1 METVSEKSVSERT
14 ASEKLESEENAGGEN
29 REMKSPTGQLKSLEK
44 SLKSD
49 QKHAAGTAKK
59 PALRS
64 NLVPAL
70 GLLIAGAAGF
80 YFWSQAGK
88 VEETDDAF
96 ITGRVHQLSSR
107 VSGTVIS
114 VNVDDNDHVK
124 AGQLLV
130 KIDPADLQ
138 LAAAS
143 AKAAAAKASYQAAE
157 AASSIVANS
166 RSAAASDMDAASAIA
181 AARAQVD
188 RAKAA
193 LAETKLGVKLAAT
206 TIAQRQ
212 AELRMTQA
220 DYERYE
226 SLLVDRAVTRQ
237 SFDKARQ
244 DKEVAAANLQAAI
257 EQEKQSRVRV
267 EEATQAVADAQ
278 ANVVKARGA
287 AHTAAA
293 ADAQTEKS
301 KVTLSVE
308 EANAKQAEAE
318 YENAVKQLSYTNI
331 VAPVTGKVGHRTV
344 EVGNQVERGQ
354 ALMSVVSDDKWVVA
368 NFKETQLAR
377 MKPGQEVE
385 IKIDAFPGKKFS
397 GHVDSMS
404 PASGAQFALLPPDNA
419 TGNFT
424 KVVQRIQVKITFD
437 KESIKGY
444 EDLIAPGMSVIPAVK
459 VAE

>member
-1 METVSEKSVSERT
+1 METVSEKT
-14 ASEKLESEENAGGEN
+14 GSEKPELEENKEVQ
-29 REMKSPTGQLKSLEK
+29 SPTGQLKSLEK
-44 SLKSD
+44 SLKGDAKQNS
-49 QKHAAGTAKK
+49 APAKK
-59 PALRS
+59 PSLKPY
-64 NLVPAL
+64 LVPTL
-70 GLLIAGAAGF
+70 GVLLAGAAGF
-80 YFWSQAGK
+80 YFWSQAGR

-193 LAETKLGVKLAAT
+193 LAETRLGVKLAAT
-206 TIAQRQ
+206 TITQRQ

-220 DYERYE
+220 DYQRYE
-226 SLLVDRAVTRQ
+226 SLLADRAVTRQ

-278 ANVVKARGA
+278 ANVVKAQGA

-308 EANAKQAEAE
+308 QANAKQAEAE

-397 GHVDSMS
+397 GHVNSMS

-444 EDLIAPGMSVIPAVK
+444 EDLIAPGMSVLPAVK

>member
-1 METVSEKSVSERT
+1 METVTETKEEPAEKQ
-14 ASEKLESEENAGGEN
+14 ESKEVQ
-29 REMKSPTGQLKSLEK
+29 SPTGQLKSLEK
-44 SLKSD
+44 GLKQS
-49 QKHAAGTAKK
+49 AAKK
-59 PALRS
+59 P
-64 NLVPAL
+64 NLKPYLMPAL
-70 GLLIAGAAGF
+70 GVLIAGTVGF

-88 VEETDDAF
+88 VEETEDAF

-107 VSGTVIS
+107 VAGTVIS

-130 KIDPADLQ
+130 KIDPSDLQ
-138 LAAAS
+138 LAAAG
-143 AKAAAAKASYQAAE
+143 AKAAAAKANYQAAE
-157 AASSIVANS
+157 AASSIVANT

-206 TIAQRQ
+206 TITQRQ

-226 SLLVDRAVTRQ
+226 SLLADRAVTRQ

-278 ANVVKARGA
+278 ANVVKAQGA

-308 EANAKQAEAE
+308 QANAKQAEAE

-385 IKIDAFPGKKFS
+385 IKVDAFPGKKFT
-397 GHVDSMS
+397 GHVNSMS

>member
-1 METVSEKSVSERT
+1 METVTETTEEPAEKQ
-14 ASEKLESEENAGGEN
+14 ESKEVQ
-29 REMKSPTGQLKSLEK
+29 SPTGQLKSLEK
-44 SLKSD
+44 GLKQS
-49 QKHAAGTAKK
+49 AGKK
-59 PALRS
+59 P
-64 NLVPAL
+64 NLKPYLMPAL
-70 GLLIAGAAGF
+70 GVLIAGTVGF

-88 VEETDDAF
+88 VEETEDAF
-96 ITGRVHQLSSR
+96 VSGRVHQLSSR
-107 VSGTVIS
+107 VAGTVIS

-143 AKAAAAKASYQAAE
+143 AKAAAAKATYQAAE
-157 AASSIVANS
+157 AASSIVANR

-193 LAETKLGVKLAAT
+193 LAETKLGVKLAGT
-206 TIAQRQ
+206 TITQRQ

-226 SLLVDRAVTRQ
+226 SLLADRAVTRQ

-278 ANVVKARGA
+278 ANVVKAQGA

-308 EANAKQAEAE
+308 QANAKQAEAE

-331 VAPVTGKVGHRTV
+331 VAPVSGKVGHRTV

-385 IKIDAFPGKKFS
+385 IKVDAFPGKKFT
-397 GHVDSMS
+397 GHVNSMS

>member
-1 METVSEKSVSERT
+1 METVTETKEEPAEKQ
-14 ASEKLESEENAGGEN
+14 ESKEVQ
-29 REMKSPTGQLKSLEK
+29 SPTGQLKSLEK
-44 SLKSD
+44 GLKQS
-49 QKHAAGTAKK
+49 AAKK
-59 PALRS
+59 P
-64 NLVPAL
+64 NLKPYLMPAL
-70 GLLIAGAAGF
+70 GVLIAGTVGF

-88 VEETDDAF
+88 VEETEDAF

-107 VSGTVIS
+107 VAGTVIS

-130 KIDPADLQ
+130 KIDPSDLQ

-143 AKAAAAKASYQAAE
+143 AKAAAAKANYQAAE
-157 AASSIVANS
+157 AASSIVANT

-206 TIAQRQ
+206 TITQRQ

-226 SLLVDRAVTRQ
+226 SLLADRAVTRQ

-278 ANVVKARGA
+278 ANVVKAQGA

-308 EANAKQAEAE
+308 QANAKQAEAE

-385 IKIDAFPGKKFS
+385 IKVDAFPGKKFT
-397 GHVDSMS
+397 GHVNSMS